1 VPSPHAKHPY
11 IGRVDR
17 PDKRIAGWV
26 VEVCHEGRRFT
37 RYFSD
42 KQFHGRRRAYTAA
55 RQLALALGDRSE
67 FLALV
72 RRLKPRQ
79 NSRSGIPGVGYYEGG
94 PGRGPFWLAHWEED
108 GRKIQKKFSVSVY
121 GEERARELAF
131 KTRQRAVREYVKRL
145 AQLRKHDAP
154 ILQALTKG
162 RQQRLNAP

>member
-1 VPSPHAKHPY
+1 MASPGKHPY
-11 IGRVDR
+11 IRRVDR
-17 PDKRIAGWV
+17 PDRSVAGWV
-26 VEVCHEGRRFT
+26 VHVSHEGCRFT

-79 NSRSGIPGVGYYEGG
+79 NSRSGMPGVGYYEGG

-108 GRKIQKKFSVSVY
+108 GHKVQKKFSVSVH

-131 KTRQRAVREYVKRL
+131 KARQRAVKEHVRRL
-145 AQLRKHDAP
+145 AQLRKNDAP
-154 ILQALTKG
+154 ILKTLMKG
-162 RQQRLNAP
+162 RPQRLNAP